1 MRMPFQEFGRWFILI
16 GLFFL
21 AFGFLFLL
29 IGRVPGLGRL
39 PGDILIQKG
48 NFVFFFPLATSILL
62 SLMLTLV
69 LNLVFRLWR

>member
-39 PGDILIQKG
+39 PGDILIQRG

-62 SLMLTLV
+62 SLLLTLV

>member
-1 MRMPFQEFGRWFILI
+1 MPFQEFGRWFILI

>member
-1 MRMPFQEFGRWFILI
+1 MPFQEFGRWFILI

-21 AFGFLFLL
+21 ALGFLFLL

-62 SLMLTLV
+62 SLLLTLV

>member
-1 MRMPFQEFGRWFILI
+1 MSFQEFGRWFILI

-21 AFGFLFLL
+21 VFGVIFVL

-39 PGDILIQKG
+39 PGDIVIQRG

-62 SLMLTLV
+62 SLLLTLV
-69 LNLVFRLWR
+69 LNLVLRLWR

>member
-1 MRMPFQEFGRWFILI
+1 MPFQEFGRWMILI

-21 AFGFLFLL
+21 AFGLLFML

-48 NFVFFFPLATSILL
+48 NFVFFFPLATSIVL
-62 SLMLTLV
+62 SLLLTLV
-69 LNLVFRLWR
+69 LNILFRLWR

>member
-1 MRMPFQEFGRWFILI
+1 MPLQEFGRWFILI

-21 AFGFLFLL
+21 AFGFLFIL

-48 NFVFFFPLATSILL
+48 NFVFFFPLATSLLL
-62 SLMLTLV
+62 SLILTLV
-69 LNLVFRLWR
+69 LNLIFRLWR

>member
-1 MRMPFQEFGRWFILI
+1 MPFQEFGRWFILI

-39 PGDILIQKG
+39 PGDILIQRG
-48 NFVFFFPLATSILL
+48 SFVFFFPLATSILL
-62 SLMLTLV
+62 SLLLTLV

>member
-1 MRMPFQEFGRWFILI
+1 MPFQEFGRWFILI
-16 GLFFL
+16 GIFFL
-21 AFGFLFLL
+21 AFGLLFML

-62 SLMLTLV
+62 SLALTLL
-69 LNLVFRLWR
+69 LNLVLRLWRW

>member
-1 MRMPFQEFGRWFILI
+1 MPFQEFGRWFILI

-21 AFGFLFLL
+21 AFGLLFLL

-39 PGDILIQKG
+39 PGDILIQRG

-62 SLMLTLV
+62 SLVITLL
-69 LNLVFRLWR
+69 LNLVLRLWRW

>member
-1 MRMPFQEFGRWFILI
+1 MPLQEFGRWFILI

-21 AFGFLFLL
+21 AFGFLFIL
-29 IGRVPGLGRL
+29 IGRFPGLGRL

-62 SLMLTLV
+62 SLILTLV
-69 LNLVFRLWR
+69 LNLIFRLWR

>member
-1 MRMPFQEFGRWFILI
+1 MPFQEFGRWFILI

-62 SLMLTLV
+62 SLLLTLV